1 MINNGGA
8 IGHSLQSGQV
18 VVIDRDHFAVQ
29 DKSAFCKLTTY
40 EYSSLYYNRVGSWET
55 ATC

>member
-8 IGHSLQSGQV
+8 IGHSLESGQV
-18 VVIDRDHFAVQ
+18 LDRFAVQ
-29 DKSAFCKLTTY
+29 DKSVFCKLTTY
-40 EYSSLYYNRVGSWET
+40 EYSSLYYNRVGSRET